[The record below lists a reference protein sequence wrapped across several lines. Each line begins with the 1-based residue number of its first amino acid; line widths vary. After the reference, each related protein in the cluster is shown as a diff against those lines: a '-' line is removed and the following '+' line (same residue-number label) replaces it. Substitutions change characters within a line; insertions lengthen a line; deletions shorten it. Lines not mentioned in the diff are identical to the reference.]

1 MTSTRRGCKAQI
13 CAVEIKAVK
22 RYKDWIVGKLDVYRS
37 TDGHNNFLELRS
49 GSSMQILC
57 KYMRIIK
64 VKSDRNAVEQ
74 DEKKIFVYLKDDKDE
89 TSLSRSF
96 GAW

>member
-1 MTSTRRGCKAQI
+1 
-13 CAVEIKAVK
+13 
-22 RYKDWIVGKLDVYRS
+22 
-37 TDGHNNFLELRS
+37 
-49 GSSMQILC
+49 
-57 KYMRIIK
+57 MRIIK